1 MMIRIFAPAVFILL
15 AVCFQQPL
23 MSQNETAVPNPV
35 KSQPMVVVGPEN
47 SRVEFIGT
55 HVGDDP
61 RPRLGGF
68 REFRGYVGLNPE
80 KTAVDSLSLSFDMNS
95 IWTEF
100 DNLTSHLKTADFF
113 ETASYPTAQFVS
125 SRVVNLPNGGCNI
138 QGQLTLHGQ
147 TTGISIPASYEINP
161 QGLKLT
167 AQFFL
172 DRTEFGMDKMLEGV
186 EKLVSVQFTVGQPDR
201 KQAEGDA
208 NRNEE
213 VAVEDFVILGPANSA
228 VEFVGTHVGD
238 DPKPRLGGFRSFRG
252 LVGID
257 PAGKSI
263 QSLQLQFQIGSIW
276 TEFDQL
282 TTHLL
287 TADFFDAE
295 KFPSASFISQQIV
308 PTGPGTCT
316 ISGLLTMLDTSVE
329 VNIPAQF
336 EMTEQGLALKSQFVI
351 DRSEFGMNKMTD
363 GVETPVSIRFTI
375 GVPDRK
381 HQELQNQREVEQ
393 QQLRQQ
399 QESNGQTA
407 RLFLPKMLQY

>member
-1 MMIRIFAPAVFILL
+1 MSIRIFGLPVFVLL
-15 AVCFQQPL
+15 FSSLPQPL
-23 MSQNETAVPNPV
+23 MSQNETVAPTPV
-35 KSQPMVVVGPEN
+35 KSQPMVMVGPEN

-61 RPRLGGF
+61 KPRLGGF
-68 REFRGYVGLNPE
+68 RKFQGYVGLNAE
-80 KTAVDSLSLSFDMNS
+80 KTSVESLSLSFDMDS

-100 DNLTSHLKTADFF
+100 DKLTSHLKTADFF
-113 ETASYPTAQFVS
+113 DTQTYPTAQFVS

-147 TTGISIPASYEINP
+147 TTAISIPASYEINE

-172 DRTEFGMDKMLEGV
+172 DRTEFGMDQMLEGV
-186 EKLVSVQFTVGQPDR
+186 EKQVSVQFTVGQPDR
-201 KQAEGDA
+201 NQAEGKA
-208 NRNEE
+208 NLTQ
-213 VAVEDFVILGPANSA
+213 AVPMEDVVVLGPQNSS

-252 LVGID
+252 LAGID

-263 QSLQLQFQIGSIW
+263 QSLQLQFRIESIW
-276 TEFDQL
+276 TEFDNL

-295 KFPSASFISQQIV
+295 KFPTASFISQQVV
-308 PTGPGTCT
+308 PTGPGTCSIT
-316 ISGLLTMLDTSVE
+316 GTLTLMDTSLE
-329 VNIPAQF
+329 VKIPAQF
-336 EMTEQGLALKSQFVI
+336 EMTDQGLTLKSQFVI
-351 DRSEFGMNKMTD
+351 DRSQFGMNKMTD
-363 GVETPVSIRFTI
+363 GVETSVSIKFQI

-381 HQELQNQREVEQ
+381 HLEIEAEREAEQ
-393 QQLRQQ
+393 QKLRQQ
-399 QESNGQTA
+399 QEINEQTA